1 METVPSES
9 VQLVSVPQRAS
20 LARERVR
27 LSTHLTWLFDVKT
40 RLSHRGNKLRL
51 VFVDLHISEY
61 VVYETGESRGC
72 LGTDDADASDK
83 GAVHGT
89 LDEAEDMLHAASGL
103 GLLAVILLLPVCQRM
118 VTMPFLA
125 DDGYHATLPD
135 HIVLGFIAGIK
146 IQRLSVVLFLN
157 ERIYDS
163 GVGTLASVVTYSSM
177 SLVFLSALA
186 WSL

>member
-1 METVPSES
+1 M
-9 VQLVSVPQRAS
+9 
-20 LARERVR
+20 
-27 LSTHLTWLFDVKT
+27 
-40 RLSHRGNKLRL
+40 RL

-61 VVYETGESRGC
+61 VVYETGESRGG
-72 LGTDDADASDK
+72 LGTDNADASDE

-103 GLLAVILLLPVCQRM
+103 GLLPVILLLLICQRM

-135 HIVLGFIAGIK
+135 HIVLGFIAGIE

-157 ERIYDS
+157 ERLYDI
-163 GVGTLASVVTYSSM
+163 GVVDAGICGC
-177 SLVFLSALA
+177 VFLNEFGLLVCLGMELIAKVLLAALLGPA
-186 WSL
+186 CIGILMAL